1 MPTGFQ
7 RPDNLRDLEKFLN
20 PIRSD
25 PPSVETAPD
34 QDTVGRD
41 ARDSLETKSLEPMD
55 GIQRLAADQNLDTR
69 DMFEFIPSEVSP
81 ATIHQDMSTGASR
94 NAELKFGEGLICVW
108 SNPTITERIFGRRNV
123 SHGEHRDVW
132 KDFHCGNSRYE
143 IPELTLNDCFDQF
156 SSVEDLD
163 GEQAWFCPR
172 CERIVP
178 AKTTLDLWRVPE
190 ILIIQ
195 LKRFDPARN
204 RKVDIFIDFPVTEL
218 DLTARVGDKRWL
230 TEVSK
235 GLPLTYDLIA
245 IASHSGGLH
254 GGHWTAN
261 VRNYVDGEWYHF
273 NGSSLYQ
280 LISLIS

>member
-1 MPTGFQ
+1 MTRLETDIDMPTGFQ

-20 PIRSD
+20 PILSD
-25 PPSVETAPD
+25 PPSVETVPD
-34 QDTVGRD
+34 RVTVGRD
-41 ARDSLETKSLEPMD
+41 ARDSLETRSPEPMD
-55 GIQRLAADQNLDTR
+55 EIQRLAADQNSDTR
-69 DMFEFIPSEVSP
+69 DMFEFISSEVSP
-81 ATIHQDMSTGASR
+81 ITIHQDTSTGAGR

-108 SNPTITERIFGRRNV
+108 SNPAITERIFGRRNV
-123 SHGEHRDVW
+123 PHWEHRDVW
-132 KDFHCGNSRYE
+132 KDFHGGNSRYE
-143 IPELTLNDCFDQF
+143 MPELTLNDCFDQF

-195 LKRFDPARN
+195 LKRFDLARN

-230 TEVSK
+230 MEVSK

-245 IASHSGGLH
+245 IASHSG
-254 GGHWTAN
+254 
-261 VRNYVDGEWYHF
+261 
-273 NGSSLYQ
+273 
-280 LISLIS
+280 